1 MLSRETVGGMNTKKA
16 LPDSAPLSA
25 DDLDPSTL
33 RMLIEVEGHSGERVS
48 AAIFPIALEDNAV
61 VGAVEWY
68 CAELWASIVRVDFE
82 TPPEAPHLLLIWTAL
97 GDDAVHAV
105 PCLAATKWLKV
116 KLSLP
121 PDWGVSARGVLI
133 EVDARTWCAV
143 LRFTDDGTTLAVD
156 VPLSFREKS
165 VGDVLAEMCAY
176 FFLHFRFTSL
186 DTALSLAAARE
197 RT

>member
-1 MLSRETVGGMNTKKA
+1 MNAKKA
-16 LPDSAPLSA
+16 PSSSPQLSD
-25 DDLDPSTL
+25 DDLDPSNL

-48 AAIFPIALEDNAV
+48 AAILPIAFEENAV
-61 VGAVEWY
+61 VGAVEWD

-82 TPPEAPHLLLIWTAL
+82 TPPEEPHLLLWTAL
-97 GDDAVHAV
+97 GDDAAHVV
-105 PCLAATKWLKV
+105 PCLAATKWLRV
-116 KLSLP
+116 KLGLP
-121 PDWGVSARGVLI
+121 PDWGVNARGGLI
-133 EVDARTWCAV
+133 EVDARTWRAV
-143 LRFTDDGTTLAVD
+143 LRFTDDAATLAVD

-197 RT
+197 RN